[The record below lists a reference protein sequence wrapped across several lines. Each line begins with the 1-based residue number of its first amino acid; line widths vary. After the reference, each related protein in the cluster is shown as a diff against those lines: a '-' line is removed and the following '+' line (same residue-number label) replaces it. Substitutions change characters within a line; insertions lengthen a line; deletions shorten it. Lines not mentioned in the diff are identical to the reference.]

1 MTLPDPHLPPR
12 TPAGSLTPLSPHAP
26 LRPPAPADV
35 SCDAGAAEAGVVAHR
50 AAVVRHWAELLRVR
64 IAAMVV
70 LTALLGA
77 WLAAPDAEGLLRGL
91 EASVAILL
99 VTAAA
104 SILNQVLERDTDRLM
119 VRTRQRPLVTGEIA
133 MTTALWTAL
142 ATSALG
148 TVLLAVR
155 FNLLSAVLLLATLV
169 SYVGIYTPLKRVS
182 TLNTAFGAIPG
193 AAPPLIAYAALAGHV
208 GPWAWAVF
216 GVLYVWQF
224 PHFMAI
230 AWRCREDYARAGH
243 KMVAAVPG
251 SEGMAGRQALVYSLA
266 IVPVS
271 MLPAMWGMAGL
282 VYVVGAL
289 ALGIGY
295 VVPSARFAVREDAP
309 RARALL
315 VASLFYLPL
324 YFLLV
329 LLDPAVRG

>member
-1 MTLPDPHLPPR
+1 MTPSIQHE
-12 TPAGSLTPLSPHAP
+12 TPEAAAVGEATPV
-26 LRPPAPADV
+26 R
-35 SCDAGAAEAGVVAHR
+35 DAGTTRSLVG
-50 AAVVRHWAELLRVR
+50 HWAELLRVR

-77 WLAAPDAEGLLRGL
+77 WLAVPTAAG
-91 EASVAILL
+91 VAQGVEVALYILL
-99 VTAAA
+99 VTASA

-119 VRTRQRPLVTGEIA
+119 TRTQARPLVTGDVSVA
-133 MTTALWTAL
+133 TATWVAL
-142 ATSALG
+142 GTGALG
-148 TVLLAVR
+148 TVGLATR

-169 SYVGIYTPLKRVS
+169 SYVAIYTPLKRVS

-193 AAPPLIAYAALAGHV
+193 AAPPLIAFAALAGQV

-271 MLPAMWGMAGL
+271 MLPAMWGMAGT
-282 VYVVGAL
+282 VYVVGAVL
-289 ALGIGY
+289 LGLSY
-295 VVPSARFAVREDAP
+295 VVPSARFAMREDAP

-315 VASLFYLPL
+315 LASLFYLPL
-324 YFLLV
+324 YFALV
-329 LLDPAVRG
+329 LLDPVVRR

>member
-1 MTLPDPHLPPR
+1 MNSELDLQQAVIAVAPSTEHEVKL
-12 TPAGSLTPLSPHAP
+12 SLAQ
-26 LRPPAPADV
+26 
-35 SCDAGAAEAGVVAHR
+35 
-50 AAVVRHWAELLRVR
+50 HWAELLRVR
-64 IAAMVV
+64 IAGMVV

-77 WLAAPDAEGLLRGL
+77 WLAVPTSHGLMRGAE
-91 EASVAILL
+91 AAFYILL
-99 VTAAA
+99 VTASA

-119 VRTRQRPLVTGEIA
+119 TRTRRRPLVTGDISVA
-133 MTTALWTAL
+133 TATWTAF
-142 ATSALG
+142 ATGALG
-148 TVLLAVR
+148 TIGLATR

-169 SYVGIYTPLKRVS
+169 SYVAIYTPLKRVS
-182 TLNTAFGAIPG
+182 TLNTTFGAIPG
-193 AAPPLIAYAALAGHV
+193 AAPPLIAYAALAGEV

-251 SEGMAGRQALVYSLA
+251 SEGMAGRQALIYSLA

-271 MLPAMWGMAGL
+271 MLPAIWQMAGL

-289 ALGIGY
+289 LLGVSYI
-295 VVPSARFAVREDAP
+295 VPSLLFALREDAP

-315 VASLFYLPL
+315 LASLFYLPL

-329 LLDPAVRG
+329 LLDPVVRG

>member
-1 MTLPDPHLPPR
+1 MTIPDPTPKTLTTPDDLAPVPNVLAALVEVDAER
-12 TPAGSLTPLSPHAP
+12 TLIG
-26 LRPPAPADV
+26 
-35 SCDAGAAEAGVVAHR
+35 
-50 AAVVRHWAELLRVR
+50 HWAELLRVR

-77 WLAAPDAEGLLRGL
+77 WLAEPSAQGLVRGV
-91 EASVAILL
+91 EAALYVLL
-99 VTAAA
+99 VTASA

-119 VRTRQRPLVTGEIA
+119 TRTSRRPLVTGDISVG
-133 MTTALWTAL
+133 TALWTAL
-142 ATSALG
+142 ATGALG
-148 TVLLAVR
+148 TIGLATR

-169 SYVGIYTPLKRVS
+169 SYVAIYTPLKRVS

-243 KMVAAVPG
+243 RMVAAVPG

-282 VYVVGAL
+282 VYVIGAL
-289 ALGIGY
+289 LLGLSYI
-295 VVPSARFAVREDAP
+295 VPSARFAVREDAP

-315 VASLFYLPL
+315 IASLFYLSL
-324 YFLLV
+324 YFALV
-329 LLDPAVRG
+329 LIDPVVRG

>member
-1 MTLPDPHLPPR
+1 VTIPDP
-12 TPAGSLTPLSPHAP
+12 SPTNH
-26 LRPPAPADV
+26 PAPDGGAPV
-35 SCDAGAAEAGVVAHR
+35 PNVLAALVEVDAERTLIA
-50 AAVVRHWAELLRVR
+50 HWAELLRVR

-77 WLAAPDAEGLLRGL
+77 WLAEPSARGL
-91 EASVAILL
+91 VRGVEAALYVLL
-99 VTAAA
+99 VTASA
-104 SILNQVLERDTDRLM
+104 SILNQVLERDTDRM
-119 VRTRQRPLVTGEIA
+119 MTRTRRRPLVTGDISVA
-133 MTTALWTAL
+133 TALWTAL
-142 ATSALG
+142 LTAALG
-148 TVLLAVR
+148 TIGLATR

-169 SYVGIYTPLKRVS
+169 SYVAIYTPMKRVS

-243 KMVAAVPG
+243 RMVAAVPG

-282 VYVVGAL
+282 VYVIGAL
-289 ALGIGY
+289 LLGLSYI
-295 VVPSARFAVREDAP
+295 VPSARFAIREDAP

-315 VASLFYLPL
+315 IASLFYLPL
-324 YFLLV
+324 YFALV
-329 LLDPAVRG
+329 LIDPVVRG

>member
-1 MTLPDPHLPPR
+1 VTIPDPSLTNLPPPAERAPVPNVLAALVEVDAER
-12 TPAGSLTPLSPHAP
+12 TL
-26 LRPPAPADV
+26 
-35 SCDAGAAEAGVVAHR
+35 VA
-50 AAVVRHWAELLRVR
+50 HWAELLRVR

-70 LTALLGA
+70 LTAVLGA
-77 WLAAPDAEGLLRGL
+77 WLAEPSAHGLVRGV
-91 EASVAILL
+91 EAALYILL
-99 VTAAA
+99 VTASA
-104 SILNQVLERDTDRLM
+104 SILNQVLERDTDRM
-119 VRTRQRPLVTGEIA
+119 MTRTRRRPLVTGDISVA
-133 MTTALWTAL
+133 TALWTAL
-142 ATSALG
+142 VTAALG
-148 TVLLAVR
+148 TIGLATR

-169 SYVGIYTPLKRVS
+169 SYVAIYTPMKRVS

-193 AAPPLIAYAALAGHV
+193 AAPPLIAYAALAGYV

-243 KMVAAVPG
+243 RMVAAVPG

-289 ALGIGY
+289 LLGLSYI
-295 VVPSARFAVREDAP
+295 VPSARFAVREDAP

-315 VASLFYLPL
+315 IASLFYLPL
-324 YFLLV
+324 YFALV
-329 LLDPAVRG
+329 LIDPVVRG